1 MRVSE
6 QTRNQIMAMLQ
17 RMAEAIGRKDIEG
30 IMALTDPD
38 FRGFGIGVDE
48 RVIGK
53 EAYRRHIER
62 EFAKTEAISLEL
74 RDSYRSRGDNR
85 LDHGRYDL
93 SLRRRRR
100 SADLNRADDGGAPRD
115 RPRMGLCPDALLPP
129 GRRAVISAGIVS
141 GLL

>member
-74 RDSYRSRGDNR
+74 SGIHIGAEGTIAWIMADMTYHFVVDGAPQTLTGRMTAVLRGTGHAWVFAQMHYSLPAEGRSYRRG
-85 LDHGRYDL
+85 
-93 SLRRRRR
+93 
-100 SADLNRADDGGAPRD
+100 
-115 RPRMGLCPDALLPP
+115 
-129 GRRAVISAGIVS
+129 
-141 GLL
+141 